1 MTPEEAIAFNTTLR
15 EGQTLGIL
23 EKPTSVVPTRND
35 CQNGG
40 VLTCHSRKECNVPSR
55 EGPLGPACPVCPKPP
70 TCLEELRV
78 SNERVTELGEA
89 LVTESMTP
97 VTVGATPVTVSM
109 AMPAPVLAT
118 SR

>member
-1 MTPEEAIAFNTTLR
+1 VYVNEKQMTPEEAIAFNTTLR

-89 LVTESMTP
+89 LVT
-97 VTVGATPVTVSM
+97 VTALLVECEEE
-109 AMPAPVLAT
+109 LAT
-118 SR
+118 YKT